1 MIDGC
6 QYPVDVDAYGSVGM
20 LSAEIPHVVPISCAT
35 GSGSKKAR

>member
-35 GSGSKKAR
+35 VQRE